1 MVAEEA
7 SVLLSI
13 VPPVTSYYSGLSQ
26 LSLEELLQPSLEGL
40 LEVVSLPT
48 VLLIL
53 RLELYLCSLQLDC
66 RYWILSVD
74 YHCYWTC
81 LWNPCTYLC
90 LLQAEYHYW
99 TLSVDHQRCWTVSVD
114 CSRYWTLSVEYWYYL
129 TLSVDFQRCWIL
141 PVDYLPH
148 CTLSV
153 CYWCYWIFSVDYLY
167 YHGPTYP
174 SQSGCQR

>member
-66 RYWILSVD
+66 RYWILPVD
-74 YHCYWTC
+74 YQRYWTC
-81 LWNPCTYLC
+81 LWNTCTYLC
-90 LLQAEYHYW
+90 LLQVYY
-99 TLSVDHQRCWTVSVD
+99 LCWTVFVD
-114 CSRYWTLSVEYWYYL
+114 YWYYL